1 MMTEKLYYE
10 NAYRKEFTSKV
21 LEVLDLKGDLKG
33 KYGIILEK
41 TCFYPEG
48 GGQLGDKGKLDKINV
63 LDTQFK
69 DGEIIHITEKSLE
82 IGKKVKGKLEWARR
96 YKFMQNHTAQHI
108 LSESFLKELR
118 GETFSVHL
126 GEHSLTLD
134 VKLSKLT
141 WVGVYKVENLA
152 NKIISENREIEI
164 HWVGKDDLDKFPL
177 RKKPKVNEDIRIVEV
192 GKFDYSPCGG
202 THTRRSSELG
212 IVKVLKW
219 IKVKNGF
226 RVEFICG
233 ERALSDY
240 QWKNKMILEIA
251 EFLAVKKKD
260 LKDSVEKLFEDNKDQ
275 RKLIEELQY
284 NVLKDEFYREIKQTQ
299 RIEGIPVVKLIFNDG
314 NFKIIRKIVTDLIE
328 VEKCIILTVNIV
340 NNKANLIFAR
350 SSKEN
355 ENQVEMNTLLKLFA
369 SKIGGKGGGKPN
381 FAQGG
386 GNVEGLEEGFDIIFK
401 KIKENLKKK

>member
-1 MMTEKLYYE
+1 MMTEKLYYK
-10 NAYRKEFTSKV
+10 NAYQKEFTSKV
-21 LEVLDLKGDLKG
+21 LEVIELKG
-33 KYGIILEK
+33 KFGIILDK

-48 GGQLGDKGKLDKINV
+48 GGQLGDKGKIDKTPV

-82 IGKKVKGKLEWARR
+82 IGKKVKGKIDWARR
-96 YKFMQNHTAQHI
+96 YRFMQNHTAQHI

-118 GETFSVHL
+118 GETYSVHL
-126 GEHSLTLD
+126 GENSLTLD
-134 VKLSKLT
+134 VGLSKLK
-141 WVGVYKVENLA
+141 WEDVYKVENLA
-152 NKIISENREIEI
+152 NKIISENRPIHI
-164 HWVGKDDLDKFPL
+164 HWVSKDDLDKFPL
-177 RKKPKVNEDIRIVEV
+177 RKKPKVDEDIRIVEV

-202 THTRRSSELG
+202 THIKNSCELG
-212 IVKVLKW
+212 TIKVLKW
-219 IKVKNGF
+219 IKVKKGF

-240 QWKNKMILEIA
+240 QWKNKMVLEIA

-260 LKDSVEKLFEDNKDQ
+260 LKDSVEKLFEENKIQ
-275 RKLIEELQY
+275 QKQVEELQY
-284 NVLKDEFYREIKQTQ
+284 KLLKDEFTKEINQTQ
-299 RIEGIPVVKLIFNDG
+299 KIEGIPVVKLIFNDN

-328 VEKCIILTVNIV
+328 VEKCIILTANIA

-350 SSKEN
+350 SSKGN
-355 ENQVEMNTLLKLFA
+355 ESQVEMNTLLKLFT

-386 GNVEGLEEGFDIIFK
+386 GNVEGLEDAFNLIFK
-401 KIKENLKKK
+401 NIKENLKKIGKK

>member
-1 MMTEKLYYE
+1 MMTEKLYYK
-10 NAYRKEFTSKV
+10 NAYQKEFTSKILEVIELKGELKDKFGLV
-21 LEVLDLKGDLKG
+21 LEQ
-33 KYGIILEK
+33 

-48 GGQLGDKGKLDKINV
+48 GGQLGDKGKIDKINV
-63 LDTQFK
+63 LDTQSK
-69 DGEIIHITEKSLE
+69 DGKIIHITEKSLE
-82 IGKKVKGKLEWARR
+82 IGKKVKGKIDWPRR

-108 LSESFLKELR
+108 LSESFLKELK

-126 GEHSLTLD
+126 GENSLTLD
-134 VKLSKLT
+134 VKLSELK
-141 WVGVYKVENLA
+141 WADVYKVENLA
-152 NKIISENREIEI
+152 NNIISENREIEI

-202 THTRRSSELG
+202 THCKSSSELG
-212 IVKVLKW
+212 TIKILKW

-260 LKDSVEKLFEDNKDQ
+260 LKDSVEKLFEENKEQ
-275 RKLIEELQY
+275 RKQIEELQY
-284 NVLKDEFYREIKQTQ
+284 GLLEDKFKKELIQTQ
-299 RIEGIPVVKLIFNDG
+299 KIEGIPIVKLIFNDG
-314 NFKIIRKIVTDLIE
+314 NFKIIRKIVTNFIE
-328 VEKCIILTVNIV
+328 VEKCIILIANIV
-340 NNKANLIFAR
+340 NNKVNLIFAR
-350 SSKEN
+350 SSIGN
-355 ENQVEMNTLLKLFA
+355 EDQVEMNTLLKLLA
-369 SKIGGKGGGKPN
+369 SKLGGKGGGKPN

-386 GNVEGLEEGFDIIFK
+386 GNLDGLEDEFEIIIK
-401 KIKENLKKK
+401 KIKENLKKT

>member
-1 MMTEKLYYE
+1 MTTEKIYYK
-10 NAYRKEFTSKV
+10 NAYQKDFTSKV
-21 LEVLDLKGDLKG
+21 LEAIELKGELKG
-33 KYGIILEK
+33 KFGIILEK

-48 GGQLGDKGKLDKINV
+48 GGQLGDKGKIDKITV

-69 DGEIIHITEKSLE
+69 DGEIIHITEKTLE
-82 IGKKVKGKLEWARR
+82 IGKKVKGKIDWERR

-126 GEHSLTLD
+126 GENSLTLD
-134 VKLSKLT
+134 VGLSKLR
-141 WVGVYKVENLA
+141 WDDVYKVEKMA
-152 NKIISENREIEI
+152 NKIISENRQIEI
-164 HWVGKDDLDKFPL
+164 HWVSKDDLDKFPL

-192 GKFDYSPCGG
+192 SKFDYSPCGG
-202 THTRRSSELG
+202 THIKSSGEIG
-212 IVKVLKW
+212 TIKVLKW
-219 IKVKNGF
+219 MKVKKGF

-251 EFLAVKKKD
+251 EFLAIKKKD
-260 LKDSVEKLFEDNKDQ
+260 LKDTVEKLFEENKIQ
-275 RKLIEELQY
+275 RKQIEEFQY
-284 NVLKDEFYREIKQTQ
+284 KLLEDNFKREINQSQK
-299 RIEGIPVVKLIFNDG
+299 IKGVPVVKLIFNDG

-328 VEKCIILTVNIV
+328 VEKCIILTANIA

-355 ENQVEMNTLLKLFA
+355 ENQVEMNALLKLFT

-386 GNVEGLEEGFDIIFK
+386 GNLDGLEDAFKLIFE
-401 KIKENLKKK
+401 KIEEDLKVT

>member
-1 MMTEKLYYE
+1 
-10 NAYRKEFTSKV
+10 
-21 LEVLDLKGDLKG
+21 
-33 KYGIILEK
+33 
-41 TCFYPEG
+41 
-48 GGQLGDKGKLDKINV
+48 
-63 LDTQFK
+63 
-69 DGEIIHITEKSLE
+69 
-82 IGKKVKGKLEWARR
+82 
-96 YKFMQNHTAQHI
+96 
-108 LSESFLKELR
+108 
-118 GETFSVHL
+118 
-126 GEHSLTLD
+126 SLTLD

-299 RIEGIPVVKLIFNDG
+299 RIEGIPIVKLIFNDG

>member
-1 MMTEKLYYE
+1 MLTEKLYYK
-10 NAYRKEFTSKV
+10 NAYQQEFTSKV
-21 LEVLDLKGDLKG
+21 LEVLELKG

-48 GGQLGDKGKLDKINV
+48 GGQLGDKGILDKITV

-69 DGEIIHITEKSLE
+69 DGEIIHITEKALE
-82 IGKKVKGKLEWARR
+82 IGKKIKGKIDWARR

-108 LSESFLKELR
+108 LSESFLKELG

-126 GEHSLTLD
+126 GENSLTLD
-134 VKLSKLT
+134 VSLSKLI
-141 WVGVYKVENLA
+141 WEDVYKVENLA
-152 NKIISENREIEI
+152 NKIISENRQIEI

-202 THTRRSSELG
+202 THIKSSNELG
-212 IVKVLKW
+212 IIKVLKW
-219 IKVKNGF
+219 ITVKNGF

-251 EFLAVKKKD
+251 EYLAVKKLD
-260 LKDSVEKLFEDNKDQ
+260 LKDSIEKLFEENKNQ
-275 RKLIEELQY
+275 QKQIEELQY
-284 NVLKDEFYREIKQTQ
+284 KLLKDKFIRELSQTQ
-299 RIEGIPVVKLIFNDG
+299 KIEGIPVVKLIFNDG

-328 VEKCIILTVNIV
+328 IDKCIILTANIA

-350 SSKEN
+350 SSKGN
-355 ENQVEMNTLLKLFA
+355 ENQIEMNALLKLFTL
-369 SKIGGKGGGKPN
+369 KIGGKGGGKPN

-386 GNVEGLEEGFDIIFK
+386 GNMDGLEDAFKLIFK
-401 KIKENLKKK
+401 KIEEDLK

>member
-1 MMTEKLYYE
+1 MMTEKLYYK
-10 NAYRKEFTSKV
+10 NAYQKEFTSKV
-21 LEVLDLKGDLKG
+21 LKVIELKGELKG
-33 KYGIILEK
+33 KFGIILEK

-48 GGQLGDKGKLDKINV
+48 GGQLGDIGKIDKIMV

-69 DGEIIHITEKSLE
+69 DRDIIHITEKSLE
-82 IGKKVKGKLEWARR
+82 IGKKVKGKIDWARR

-108 LSESFLKELR
+108 LSESFLKELG

-126 GEHSLTLD
+126 GENSLTLD
-134 VKLSKLT
+134 VGLSKLN
-141 WVGVYKVENLA
+141 WVDVYKVENLA
-152 NKIISENREIEI
+152 NKIILENRQIDI

-177 RKKPKVNEDIRIVEV
+177 RKKPKVEKNIRIVEV
-192 GKFDYSPCGG
+192 GKFDYSACGG
-202 THTRRSSELG
+202 THLKSSNELG
-212 IVKVLKW
+212 IIKVSKW

-260 LKDSVEKLFEDNKDQ
+260 LKDSVEKLFQENKTQ
-275 RKLIEELQY
+275 RKQIEEMQY
-284 NVLKDEFYREIKQTQ
+284 KLLEDKFKSEINQSQ

-314 NFKIIRKIVTDLIE
+314 NFKIIRKIVTNLIE
-328 VEKCIILTVNIV
+328 VEKSIILIVNII
-340 NNKANLIFAR
+340 NKKANLIFAR
-350 SSKEN
+350 SSKGN
-355 ENQVEMNTLLKLFA
+355 ENQVEMNALLKLFT

-386 GNVEGLEEGFDIIFK
+386 GNVEGLEEAFELIFK
-401 KIKENLKKK
+401 KIEENLRKK

>member
-1 MMTEKLYYE
+1 MMTEKLYYK
-10 NAYRKEFTSKV
+10 NAYQKDFTSKI
-21 LEVLDLKGDLKG
+21 LEVIELKGELKG

-48 GGQLGDKGKLDKINV
+48 GGQLGDTGKIDKINV

-82 IGKKVKGKLEWARR
+82 IGKEVKGKIDWPRR

-118 GETFSVHL
+118 GETISVHL
-126 GEHSLTLD
+126 GENSLTLD
-134 VKLSKLT
+134 VKLSKLK
-141 WVGVYKVENLA
+141 WADVYKVENLA
-152 NKIISENREIEI
+152 NNIISENREIEI

-202 THTRRSSELG
+202 THCKSSSEIG
-212 IVKVLKW
+212 TIKVLKW

-251 EFLAVKKKD
+251 EFLAVKKND
-260 LKDSVEKLFEDNKDQ
+260 LKDSVEKLFEENKIQ
-275 RKLIEELQY
+275 RKQIEEMQY
-284 NVLKDEFYREIKQTQ
+284 KLLEDKFKKELNQTQ
-299 RIEGIPVVKLIFNDG
+299 KIEGIPIVKLIFNDG
-314 NFKIIRKIVTDLIE
+314 NFKIIRKIVTNFIE
-328 VEKCIILTVNIV
+328 VEKCIILIVNIV

-350 SSKEN
+350 SSIGN
-355 ENQVEMNTLLKLFA
+355 ENQVEMNTLLKLLT
-369 SKIGGKGGGKPN
+369 SKLGGKGGGKTN

-386 GNVEGLEEGFDIIFK
+386 GNLEGLEDGFEIIIK
-401 KIKENLKKK
+401 KIKENLKKT

>member
-1 MMTEKLYYE
+1 MLTEKLYYK
-10 NAYRKEFTSKV
+10 NAYQKEFTSKV
-21 LEVLDLKGDLKG
+21 LEVLELKG

-48 GGQLGDKGKLDKINV
+48 GGQLGDIGKLDKIPV
-63 LDTQFK
+63 LDTQIK
-69 DGEIIHITEKSLE
+69 DGEIIHITEKTLE
-82 IGKKVKGKLEWARR
+82 IGKKIKGKIDWARR

-108 LSESFLKELR
+108 LSESFLKELG

-134 VKLSKLT
+134 VGLSKLK
-141 WVGVYKVENLA
+141 WEDVHKVENLA
-152 NKIISENREIEI
+152 NKIISENRHIDI
-164 HWVGKDDLDKFPL
+164 HWVGNDELDKFPL
-177 RKKPKVNEDIRIVEV
+177 RKKPKVNENIRIVEV

-202 THTRRSSELG
+202 THLKSSVELG
-212 IVKVLKW
+212 PIKVLKW
-219 IKVKNGF
+219 IKIKNGF
-226 RVEFICG
+226 RVDFICG

-240 QWKNKMILEIA
+240 QWKNKMISEIA

-260 LKDSVEKLFEDNKDQ
+260 LKDTVEKLFEDNKIQ
-275 RKLIEELQY
+275 RKHIEELQF
-284 NVLKDEFYREIKQTQ
+284 NELKEKFNNEINQSQ

-328 VEKCIILTVNIV
+328 DEICIILTANIV
-340 NNKANLIFAR
+340 DNKVNLIFAR
-350 SSKEN
+350 SSKGH

-386 GNVEGLEEGFDIIFK
+386 GNVDGLEEVFDLILE
-401 KIKENLKKK
+401 KIEEDLKKT

>member
-1 MMTEKLYYE
+1 MMTEKLYYKD
-10 NAYRKEFTSKV
+10 AYQKDFTSKV
-21 LEVLDLKGDLKG
+21 LEVIELKGELKG
-33 KYGIILEK
+33 KFGIILEK

-48 GGQLGDKGKLDKINV
+48 GGQLGDMGKIDKINV

-69 DGEIIHITEKSLE
+69 NGEIIHITEKFLE
-82 IGKKVKGKLEWARR
+82 IGKKVKGKIDWPRR

-126 GEHSLTLD
+126 GENSLTLD
-134 VKLSKLT
+134 VGLSKLK
-141 WVGVYKVENLA
+141 WGDVYKVENLA

-202 THTRRSSELG
+202 THIRSSSELG
-212 IVKVLKW
+212 TVKVLKW

-240 QWKNKMILEIA
+240 QWKNKMILDIA

-260 LKDSVEKLFEDNKDQ
+260 LKDSVEKLFEENKDQ
-275 RKLIEELQY
+275 RKQIEELQY
-284 NVLKDEFYREIKQTQ
+284 DVLKDQFNKEIKQTQ
-299 RIEGIPVVKLIFNDG
+299 RIEGIPVVKLIFKDG
-314 NFKIIRKIVTDLIE
+314 NFKIIRKIVTNLIE
-328 VEKCIILTVNIV
+328 VEKSIILIANIV

-350 SSKEN
+350 SSIGN

-369 SKIGGKGGGKPN
+369 SKIGGKGGGKSN

-386 GNVEGLEEGFDIIFK
+386 GNVEGLEDNFEIIFK

>member
-1 MMTEKLYYE
+1 MMTEKLYYK
-10 NAYRKEFTSKV
+10 NAYQKEFTSIV
-21 LEVLDLKGDLKG
+21 LEVIELKG
-33 KYGIILEK
+33 KFGIILEK

-48 GGQLGDKGKLDKINV
+48 GGQLGDKGKIDKITV

-82 IGKKVKGKLEWARR
+82 IGKKVKGRIDWARR

-126 GEHSLTLD
+126 GENSLTLD
-134 VKLSKLT
+134 VGLSKLT
-141 WVGVYKVENLA
+141 WSDVYKVEKLA
-152 NKIISENREIEI
+152 NKIISENRQIET
-164 HWVGKDDLDKFPL
+164 HWVSKDDLDKFPL

-192 GKFDYSPCGG
+192 GEFDYSPCGG
-202 THTRRSSELG
+202 THIRSSSELG
-212 IVKVLKW
+212 TLKVLKW
-219 IKVKNGF
+219 IKVKKGF

-260 LKDSVEKLFEDNKDQ
+260 LKDSVEKLFEENKNQ
-275 RKLIEELQY
+275 RKQVEELQY
-284 NVLKDEFYREIKQTQ
+284 KLLKDKFNREINQTQ
-299 RIEGIPVVKLIFNDG
+299 KIEGIPVVKLIFNDG
-314 NFKIIRKIVTDLIE
+314 NFKIIRKIVTDLID
-328 VEKCIILTVNIV
+328 VEKCIILTANIA

-350 SSKEN
+350 SSN
-355 ENQVEMNTLLKLFA
+355 GAENQVQMNTLIKLA
-369 SKIGGKGGGKPN
+369 TVKINGKGGGKPN

-386 GNVEGLEEGFDIIFK
+386 GDSDDLEKVLDFIVEEVIKKLKNVK
-401 KIKENLKKK
+401 